1 MARSNYS
8 QAVEH
13 YETALKYQPEYAQ
26 AHANLGGAFLPLGRI
41 QDAITQERAALIIDA
56 NLWRARFML
65 GQALFFSGSKKEAAA
80 EFRAALG
87 QISPDSPQAAG
98 IREWLQKA
106 EEP

>member
-1 MARSNYS
+1 
-8 QAVEH
+8 
-13 YETALKYQPEYAQ
+13 
-26 AHANLGGAFLPLGRI
+26 
-41 QDAITQERAALIIDA
+41 
-56 NLWRARFML
+56 ML
-65 GQALFFSGSKKEAAA
+65 GQALFFSGSKKQAAA